1 MGTVEQAA
9 AAFRTL
15 ADAEGD
21 AVPMYA
27 RLCRIIADD
36 PALASLLL
44 EAPTG
49 QRLPVLLLAALHDVV
64 LADPATPLAAWY
76 PSVGGDPAAAGDLA
90 AALRSTLDR
99 HRREVSWSLR
109 HRRVQTNEVN
119 RSVAWATVL
128 TEASH
133 LHDGRSA
140 VLVELGASAGLNL
153 WPDRARI
160 TFEGAAAGGG
170 DVVAGDP
177 GSPLELSTRVRTGTW
192 PELGGAR
199 PEVAERVGIDSHP
212 VELSNPEQARW
223 LLACVWPEQQLRVRR
238 LRAAMAAAA
247 SRPTVLRRGDV
258 VDDLP
263 DLLSATPDDH
273 HVVVLSSWVLAYLE
287 RRRRGDLLDTLVAA
301 EPALRRRGCSLSL
314 ATLEADHVLPWMP
327 APPLPADA
335 LPELQHASLLV
346 VTDIG
351 ADGVHPRAIA
361 RCQAHL
367 AWMDC
372 LTP

>member
-1 MGTVEQAA
+1 MGTVEAAA

-27 RLCRIIADD
+27 RLCRTIADD

-64 LADPATPLAAWY
+64 LSDPTTPLAAWY
-76 PSVGGDPAAAGDLA
+76 PSVGGDPTATGDLA

-99 HRREVSWSLR
+99 HRQDVSWSLR

-128 TEASH
+128 AEASH

-160 TFEGAAAGGG
+160 TFEGAAADGHDLVVGG
-170 DVVAGDP
+170 P
-177 GSPLELSTRVRTGTW
+177 GSPLELSTRVRTGAWTA
-192 PELGGAR
+192 LGGAR
-199 PEVAERVGIDSHP
+199 PQVADRVGIDSHP
-212 VELSNPEQARW
+212 VELGDPEQARW
-223 LLACVWPEQQLRVRR
+223 LLACVWPEQQLRMRR

-247 SRPTVLRRGDV
+247 SRPTALQRGDV
-258 VDDLP
+258 VDGLP
-263 DLLSATPDDH
+263 DLLAAAPDDH

-287 RRRRGDLLDTLVAA
+287 RGRRADLLDTLVDA
-301 EPALRRRGCSLSL
+301 EPALRRRGCSLTL
-314 ATLEADHVLPWMP
+314 ATLEADHVLTWMP
-327 APPLPADA
+327 APPLPPDA
-335 LPELQHASLLV
+335 PAELQHASLLV
-346 VTDIG
+346 VTGVG
-351 ADGVHPRAIA
+351 ADGVRSRAIA

-367 AWMDC
+367 AWMDR
-372 LTP
+372 LTS